1 MKTISET
8 LKDGGINRWI
18 TPISEAEK
26 TCEKHGIQYT
36 EQVFKMFT
44 RGCPKCAEEQA
55 EAQKAADE
63 QERKAKREEAF
74 RLVIEKRIGQS
85 GIPRRFAEKTVSGY
99 AVAVGNESQKLIVD
113 FIKAYATEFSGGKHS
128 GRNIALLGNAG
139 TGKTHLACAVA
150 RHVIKNCEGFARFVT
165 VSELN
170 RIVRESKSFSSE
182 TTESEVIKAF
192 AGYDLLIIDEV
203 GIQSGTE
210 AESRALFDV
219 FNERYQAIKPTI
231 MISNLLPEG
240 FVGAVGDRIADRIKE
255 DGGAMLVFDWGSARE

>member
-1 MKTISET
+1 MKTIGET
-8 LKDGGINRWI
+8 MKEGGFNRWI
-18 TPISEAEK
+18 APISETEK

-44 RGCPKCAEEQA
+44 RGCPKCAEEREVA
-55 EAQKAADE
+55 
-63 QERKAKREEAF
+63 RKAEEMTQREEAYKAHKQAQ
-74 RLVIEKRIGQS
+74 IEKRIGNS
-85 GIPRRFAEKTVSGY
+85 RIPKRFVDKTVGGY
-99 AVAVGNESQKLIVD
+99 RVDAGNEQQQYIVD
-113 FIKAYATEFSGGKHS
+113 RIKTYAHEFSGGSHS
-128 GRNIALLGNAG
+128 GRNLALLGNAG
-139 TGKTHLACAVA
+139 TGKTHLACAVG
-150 RHVIKNCEGFARFVT
+150 RHVIQNCNGLARFAS
-165 VSELN
+165 VSEIN
-170 RIVRESKSFSSE
+170 RLVREAKSFDSE